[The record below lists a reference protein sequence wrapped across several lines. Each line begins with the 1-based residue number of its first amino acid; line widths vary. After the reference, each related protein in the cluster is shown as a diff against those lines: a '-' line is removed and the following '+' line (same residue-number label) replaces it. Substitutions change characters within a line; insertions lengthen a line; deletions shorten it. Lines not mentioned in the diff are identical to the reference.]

1 MDSGTMA
8 QWGAVTISVLALAVA
23 WVNRRTDKIEAL
35 DKRLQALS
43 SEVAT
48 LPAHDIVESMDRRQ
62 DRHDTR
68 LQKVETELAHLPSK
82 DTTHKLELDIA
93 RISGQ
98 LEVVIESVR
107 PIKEIARRM
116 QDAMLEGNR

>member
-1 MDSGTMA
+1 MA
-8 QWGAVTISVLALAVA
+8 QWGAVVLSLAAIVIA
-23 WVNRRTDKIEAL
+23 WINRRTDKIDGLETRIQQLESDVAGQPSVDVIEAI
-35 DKRLQALS
+35 DK
-43 SEVAT
+43 
-48 LPAHDIVESMDRRQ
+48 RQ

-116 QDAMLEGNR
+116 QDVLLEGGR